1 MSNFLE
7 SVEKSARDILRRNN
21 DIRCNPN
28 KTNNAKQ
35 LLSSPFVSKKIQRDR
50 PNAAVLTKKLLP
62 DDLKK
67 RPTIHSLKRTS
78 SPVRIGQDRLYRNP
92 KDSDKCMIQALGE
105 DGIKSSV
112 LRKKFRCDQN
122 LEGRNASALDE
133 IIETTVHP
141 IQRRIDK
148 GVESI
153 REKFKVMTNK
163 KLGLMSN
170 EVRERLLVELKTLQ
184 EKERENRGEMGK
196 EDVNIPLAS
205 NLIEETKESPLSRNI
220 RRDEI
225 EQEIHEEI
233 PSMKSSLIPGSSK
246 VGPLGPKLICYE
258 RSEEIDCKDLTQ
270 VSLHFEKS
278 EGDVTV
284 ITRLNLESPYVT
296 PAFEIFDPS
305 PLYPKE
311 CPVEE
316 DTNPSIPRDCVE
328 YSEIFNHPLKSNL
341 DYHRLCSIISADGRG
356 IDEEALK
363 LDNNVGF
370 QIENTF
376 FDDKGF
382 RKLCVADEIVHN
394 SSFPLHKFGI
404 SEESLMPNETSVT
417 QRRMWH
423 SEHACTELLSA
434 ERGSKDFLHMIRH
447 ESSGKDGGTESIPLI
462 SIISMKAYKVK
473 SVESIKKDKLEKIQ
487 REKQVKEE
495 QKIKDSI
502 MRQKLDKA
510 DQILKFRLG
519 EQDFDEEKSKPI
531 DKKLSRSTIEE
542 VDVCDWKSLPVPVVG
557 TNLFDLRVFNFET
570 FSKDDNFYSGNVP
583 RTIDVVE
590 VKTATSYKVPE
601 EMFAITTQT
610 QFIPNLLEDR
620 FDKSR
625 KLESSEM
632 TKDLVLNGNQQV
644 VLDHIMKVPLQDSNE
659 STNIPLDV
667 LEHCKN
673 NKDSVET
680 VADGSDEDAETCT
693 IQAARHSDYDS
704 LEYYLDELAV
714 DIDTA
719 DEHGN
724 TLLILAAQ
732 QGNKKLCKFFL
743 RRGAYIN
750 AQNHSGNTSLHYLEK
765 YNHSSLADYL
775 RTKGAD
781 DTLLNESG
789 LTCYE
794 VGTLD

>member
-28 KTNNAKQ
+28 KTNNAKH
-35 LLSSPFVSKKIQRDR
+35 LLSSPFVSKKLQRDR

-78 SPVRIGQDRLYRNP
+78 SPVRIGQDRLYRKP
-92 KDSDKCMIQALGE
+92 KDSEKCKIQELGE

-122 LEGRNASALDE
+122 LEDRNVLALDE
-133 IIETTVHP
+133 IIGPTLHP
-141 IQRRIDK
+141 IQRRIDE

-163 KLGLMSN
+163 KLGVMSN
-170 EVRERLLVELKTLQ
+170 EVRERLLVELKALQ
-184 EKERENRGEMGK
+184 EKDRENKGGVGRKDG
-196 EDVNIPLAS
+196 NIPLAS
-205 NLIEETKESPLSRNI
+205 NLVVETKEFSLSRNI
-220 RRDEI
+220 RTDEI
-225 EQEIHEEI
+225 EQETHEEI
-233 PSMKSSLIPGSSK
+233 PSYSLIPGSCN
-246 VGPLGPKLICYE
+246 VGPLGPKLISYD
-258 RSEEIDCKDLTQ
+258 RSEEIECKDLTQ
-270 VSLHFEKS
+270 VSLHFEKNK
-278 EGDVTV
+278 GDVTV

-296 PAFEIFDPS
+296 PAFKIFDPS
-305 PLYPKE
+305 PLYPTE
-311 CPVEE
+311 YPVEE

-341 DYHRLCSIISADGRG
+341 DDHKLCSIISVDGRG

-370 QIENTF
+370 QIDNIF

-382 RKLCVADEIVHN
+382 RKLCLADEIVHN

-404 SEESLMPNETSVT
+404 SEESLMPNETNVT

-423 SEHACTELLSA
+423 SADACTELLSA
-434 ERGSKDFLHMIRH
+434 ERGSKDFFHMVRH

-487 REKQVKEE
+487 REKQVREE

-502 MRQKLDKA
+502 VQQKLDKA

-519 EQDFDEEKSKPI
+519 GQDFEEEKRGPIVKNSSSK
-531 DKKLSRSTIEE
+531 IEE
-542 VDVCDWKSLPVPVVG
+542 VDVCDWKSLHVPVVG
-557 TNLFDLRVFNFET
+557 TNLFDLRVFKFET

-583 RTIDVVE
+583 RTINIVE
-590 VKTATSYKVPE
+590 VKSATSYKVPE

-610 QFIPNLLEDR
+610 QFIPDLLEDR

-625 KLESSEM
+625 KIESSEM

-644 VLDHIMKVPLQDSNE
+644 VLDHIMKVPLQENNE
-659 STNIPLDV
+659 STNIPPDV

-673 NKDSVET
+673 NRDSVEAI
-680 VADGSDEDAETCT
+680 ADGFDENAETST
-693 IQAARHSDYDS
+693 IQAARHSDFDS

-724 TLLILAAQ
+724 TLLIIAAQ

-794 VGTLD
+794 VRSLD